1 MQEGVEDVSAQV
13 AEEGVDGLAGAVA
26 YYLVAVL
33 KLVLVICL

>member
-1 MQEGVEDVSAQV
+1 MMYGRISSAQAV
-13 AEEGVDGLAGAVA
+13 EEGVDGLACAVA